1 MVYLLF
7 ADIRGTAVGRTAVKH
22 PLCLQFSYS
31 GLPDIGKTPLITQS
45 VCEERE
51 AVCVCDA

>member
-31 GLPDIGKTPLITQS
+31 GLLDIGKTPLITQS